1 MARATDRHSSLFS
14 YLDNDGEIDE
24 HVFFAEQV
32 QPHEELLVV
41 LLVTMCDHLKG
52 NKVRFKFNLIL
63 LNSSDLLKMQE
74 FQIGNAQMSREVEK
88 D

>member
-1 MARATDRHSSLFS
+1 MARTTDRDSSLVSLS

-41 LLVTMCDHLKG
+41 LLVAMCDHLKG
-52 NKVRFKFNLIL
+52 QKVRFKVSTTRMIF
-63 LNSSDLLKMQE
+63 
-74 FQIGNAQMSREVEK
+74 
-88 D
+88 

>member
-1 MARATDRHSSLFS
+1 MAKAADRDSVLVS

-41 LLVTMCDHLKG
+41 LLVAMCDHLKG
-52 NKVRFKFNLIL
+52 FKVKFK
-63 LNSSDLLKMQE
+63 LN
-74 FQIGNAQMSREVEK
+74 
-88 D
+88 